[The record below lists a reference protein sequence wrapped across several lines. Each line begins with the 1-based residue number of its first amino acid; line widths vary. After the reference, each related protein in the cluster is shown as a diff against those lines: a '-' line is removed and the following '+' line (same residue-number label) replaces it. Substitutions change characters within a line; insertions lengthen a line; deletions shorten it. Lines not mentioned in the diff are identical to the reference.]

1 MNPSPSPEER
11 IWSVISHL
19 SALVFGIGLVLPI
32 IGWSEQ
38 RNKSKYAT
46 FQCLQ
51 AFGYQSL
58 GYTIWLLSYLV
69 VAILFMVLVV
79 LESFLIE
86 RNGSSNGT
94 LSAVGGSL
102 FLFFFFGLF
111 AAYMLLPVI
120 AAIACAF
127 GKNFRYPIMGTRL
140 ARYLGYDLGPGT
152 DETAPLNDEYQERWV
167 AAMGHFSVII
177 LFWGLLAPLTTWILQ
192 RRQNNF
198 LKFQSI
204 QTTMYQAIVN
214 VIYIGATILSFA
226 GMIPLFL
233 WAVFQGNSS
242 SNSAFFVLGPILFL
256 LLLFITFLIM
266 LIIPLF
272 HILGQWAGYRVLKG
286 DNYRYPLI
294 GKMVE
299 KRLAKSYG
307 VQELAPGVKSSGEPL
322 DSTKENS

>member
-1 MNPSPSPEER
+1 MNQSPNPEER
-11 IWSVISHL
+11 IWSVLSHL
-19 SALVFGIGLVLPI
+19 SALAFGMGLVLPI

-38 RNKSKYAT
+38 GNKSKYAT

-69 VAILFMVLVV
+69 LAILFMVLVV
-79 LESFLIE
+79 IESFLAE
-86 RNGSSNGT
+86 NNGSSNGT
-94 LSAVGGSL
+94 LSAVEGGL

-111 AAYMLLPVI
+111 AVYMLLPII

-127 GKNFRYPIMGTRL
+127 GRNFRYPILGTRL
-140 ARYLGYDLGPGT
+140 AQYLGYDFKQGT
-152 DETAPLNDEYQERWV
+152 DETAPLNDEHQERWV

-192 RRQNNF
+192 RRQNTF
-198 LKFQSI
+198 LKFQAI
-204 QTTMYQAIVN
+204 QTTIYQLIVN
-214 VIYIGATILSFA
+214 AIYIGATMLSFV

-233 WAVFQGNSS
+233 WAAFQGNSS
-242 SNSAFFVLGPILFL
+242 SNSTIFMLGPILFL
-256 LLLFITFLIM
+256 LFLFITFLIM
-266 LIIPLF
+266 LVIPLF

-286 DNYRYPLI
+286 DNYHYPIL
-294 GKMVE
+294 GKLVE

-307 VQELAPGVKSSGEPL
+307 VQELAPEPNGEPL
-322 DSTKENS
+322 DPIKENS